1 MFISKALIMD
11 DEENNFKNVN
21 EASGSGFN
29 NNSWEEIGQKRI
41 NYVKLGQLLTELGFL
56 PMNLTPDSV
65 ERELLFDLWNML
77 KGEDFNGISID
88 NLKKV
93 LLIIQGLHNGS
104 ADK

>member
-21 EASGSGFN
+21 DANGQN
-29 NNSWEEIGQKRI
+29 KTWEEIGQKRI

-88 NLKKV
+88 NLKKI
-93 LLIIQGLHNGS
+93 LLII
-104 ADK
+104 